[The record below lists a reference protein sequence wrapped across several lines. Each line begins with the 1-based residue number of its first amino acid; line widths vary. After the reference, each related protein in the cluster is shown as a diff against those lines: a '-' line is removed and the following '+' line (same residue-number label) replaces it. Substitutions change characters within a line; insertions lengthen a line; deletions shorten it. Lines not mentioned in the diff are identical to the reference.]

1 MKLQR
6 FSVLFLLLLFLFSY
20 SGFAEIFS
28 SSDAGFALDL
38 PEGFALTN
46 QDGNTSFQFV
56 HTQLPVEVI
65 VKIYPLSRYEKS
77 SKALDGVYKQLSA
90 QGSYQKVDWRNSDC
104 VLGSFGFGQK
114 EGWSLA
120 ASLPLEKGIL
130 VLLVFTDSQYAKQL
144 AQFEVSVIDSL
155 CIDHGSFYSPGPV
168 TCYAYPEE
176 EETEVS
182 VNIAGKTI
190 STKFNKVDEE
200 ANKFVI
206 EREFAVLS
214 MYVQSSMRNAAWKRY
229 YRMIYRDSYKR
240 FRRAAFDIYNTL
252 YEDFTKA
259 ENKDLSLAQ
268 MLLSWVQNFEYERDR
283 TTSDFAPLFQ
293 VFENRG
299 SDCDSRSMLLC
310 ILLSHMNY
318 ETNLFISS
326 EYQHAF
332 FGINIEGKGAHLT
345 AGNKK
350 YLLGE
355 TTAKVNI
362 GLVPQEMSEI
372 SKWMSVLE

>member
-1 MKLQR
+1 MKLRR
-6 FSVLFLLLLFLFSY
+6 FSVVLTLLFLIFSFSSY
-20 SGFAEIFS
+20 AEIFS
-28 SSDAGFALDL
+28 SADAGFALDL

-77 SKALDGVYKQLSA
+77 AKALDGVYKQLSA
-90 QGSYQKVDWRNSDC
+90 EGSYQNVEWRNSDC
-104 VLGSFGFGQK
+104 QLGTFAFGQK

-120 ASLPLEKGIL
+120 AALPLEKGIL
-130 VLLVFTDSQYAKQL
+130 VLLVFTDNQYAKQL
-144 AQFEVSVIDSL
+144 AQFEVSIVDSL

-168 TCYAYPEE
+168 TSYAYPPE
-176 EETEVS
+176 EETEVT
-182 VNIAGKTI
+182 VNIAGKNI
-190 STKFNKVDEE
+190 STSFNKIDEE
-200 ANKFVI
+200 ANRFVI

-229 YRMIYRDSYKR
+229 YRMIYRDAYKR
-240 FRRAAFDIYNTL
+240 FRRASFDIYNAL
-252 YEDFTKA
+252 YEDFSKE
-259 ENKDLSLAQ
+259 ENKDLALAQ

-283 TTSDFAPLFQ
+283 STSDFAPLTQ

-310 ILLSHMNY
+310 ILLSQMNY
-318 ETNLFISS
+318 DTNLFISA

-332 FGINIEGKGAHLT
+332 FGINIEGKGAHLS
-345 AGNKK
+345 AGGKK

>member
-1 MKLQR
+1 
-6 FSVLFLLLLFLFSY
+6 
-20 SGFAEIFS
+20 
-28 SSDAGFALDL
+28 
-38 PEGFALTN
+38 
-46 QDGNTSFQFV
+46 
-56 HTQLPVEVI
+56 
-65 VKIYPLSRYEKS
+65 
-77 SKALDGVYKQLSA
+77 
-90 QGSYQKVDWRNSDC
+90 
-104 VLGSFGFGQK
+104 
-114 EGWSLA
+114 
-120 ASLPLEKGIL
+120 LPLEKGIL